1 MAVVREWLVLVL
13 LPRRRDFELGSHR
26 PQTSQIQSQ
35 ADLIRLRPE
44 VLRISIER
52 TLRPSH
58 PRSLSAIRR

>member
-44 VLRISIER
+44 VLRIS
-52 TLRPSH
+52 
-58 PRSLSAIRR
+58 RSLSAIRR